1 MKSKLYAIHGKL
13 WQAFSAFMTIF
24 KLDRAPTIQHVDNH
38 IQSNSIYYE
47 NAFCKWQKQV
57 VLSWYVF
64 GDRLEEKWSLGIIAP
79 FVLIY
84 VKWKLERGILKA
96 LHRSLIFTTVIKSVS
111 LHAFVSW
118 KLRKVQKV
126 KKETRTCNQVFLFVM
141 R

>member
-1 MKSKLYAIHGKL
+1 MKSKLYSIHGKL
-13 WQAFSAFMTIF
+13 WQAFSTFMTIF

-38 IQSNSIYYE
+38 IQSNSIFIWKR
-47 NAFCKWQKQV
+47 FCIWQKQV

-64 GDRLEEKWSLGIIAP
+64 GDRLEEKWSLGIIAL

-84 VKWKLERGILKA
+84 VKWKPERGILKA

-118 KLRKVQKV
+118 KLWKVYEV
-126 KKETRTCNQVFLFVM
+126 YETLRLD
-141 R
+141 